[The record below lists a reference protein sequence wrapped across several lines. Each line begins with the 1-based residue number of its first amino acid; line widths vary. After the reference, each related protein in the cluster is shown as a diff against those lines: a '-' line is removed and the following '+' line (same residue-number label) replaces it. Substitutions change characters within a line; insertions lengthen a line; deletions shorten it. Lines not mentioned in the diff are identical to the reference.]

1 MGASILPI
9 AIYKNKVYFL
19 FGKENKYNDTP
30 GWSDFGGGTEKGE
43 SFKKTAEREGM
54 EELTG
59 FLGMEKDIKKLM
71 KAHGTF
77 NIDFG
82 DKRTYRIHMVPMKF
96 DPSLP
101 KLYNNNHA
109 FLERKLSPN
118 LIKTSKI
125 FEKEE
130 IRWISEDEL
139 PKMRN
144 KFRSFYRVAVDDML
158 AKKAAIRTFA
168 RKALKKPRKTRRKK
182 STAKKALKRKT
193 RRMRGGAEVAFDS
206 EAAQQRIRREVG
218 VKMMR
223 LFNITN
229 DGRRLND
236 SGRSREQKA
245 IINRI
250 ISELPDD
257 LLNTAFEE
265 VRLRGLFSHC
275 SNDDEIVKLE
285 RDLMDIALIYVQ
297 IKNIGGHNP
306 NTSFFLSPIHD
317 RISFFSRAGRLRI
330 EESERRRRDMTMR
343 EAEDELRRRLQP
355 MNLPEVAE
363 ANDRQP
369 ANSQQS
375 ILRRREQNQAPRN
388 LSLAVPDDI
397 LNQGTT
403 NY

>member
-193 RRMRGGAEVAFDS
+193 RRMRGGNEQPVS
-206 EAAQQRIRREVG
+206 PRSINQQVGLNLNQLLNLTASGVPLNSSSRPPREKIRIRR
-218 VKMMR
+218 
-223 LFNITN
+223 LIN
-229 DGRRLND
+229 D
-236 SGRSREQKA
+236 
-245 IINRI
+245 
-250 ISELPDD
+250 LPDD
-257 LLNTAFEE
+257 ILNHVYNDRRLTYYFEE
-265 VRLRGLFSHC
+265 LY
-275 SNDDEIVKLE
+275 DEEDIEQRE
-285 RDLMDIALIYVQ
+285 RDLIDIAVMYAD
-297 IKNIGGHNP
+297 IKNLGSDNSDIRYFLDPIQEKVHSYADTARHRVSLSN
-306 NTSFFLSPIHD
+306 NTNFNVSFGL
-317 RISFFSRAGRLRI
+317 A
-330 EESERRRRDMTMR
+330 
-343 EAEDELRRRLQP
+343 
-355 MNLPEVAE
+355 
-363 ANDRQP
+363 
-369 ANSQQS
+369 QS

-388 LSLAVPDDI
+388 LSLAVPDNI
-397 LNQGTT
+397 LNEGTT